1 MQRPLWKKNLYV
13 CWFGS
18 FATAAGMSQI
28 IPFLPLY
35 IAQLGIHSTAAIEKW
50 SGLIFGGTFLVSALV
65 SPLWGKLADKYGR
78 KPMLLRASLGMC
90 LVVFLM
96 SFVQNVYELL
106 ALRMIMGLV
115 SGFIPASITLVAT
128 QTPKER
134 SGWALGMLSTGAVSG
149 MLIGPLL
156 GGFLSQIM
164 GMRFVFIDTSIM
176 LACAFLAAFFF
187 VEEHFQAQTIKQPTF
202 REMVGMTPHFGLILS
217 MFLTTFMV
225 QLANMSI
232 QPIITVYVQ
241 LLDPH
246 STNMAL
252 ISGIVVAASGLAS
265 VLAAPYLGKL
275 SDRVGPRR
283 VLIFALI
290 FTGVVFIPQAFVA
303 NPWELTVLRF
313 ILGLATA
320 GILPS
325 INSIVKKMA
334 PGQITGRLF
343 GYNQSFQFI
352 GTLGGSLLG
361 AHLAAAYG
369 IPFVFFTTSFLL
381 FLNAG
386 WVFVSEYLSKRKD
399 RQTHLPV
406 HKLQIH

>member
-1 MQRPLWKKNLYV
+1 MRQPLWKKNLYV

-18 FATAAGMSQI
+18 FATAAVMSQI

-35 IAQLGIHSTAAIEKW
+35 IGQLVIHGTAEIEKW
-50 SGLIFGGTFLVSALV
+50 SGLVFGGTFLISALV

-90 LVVFLM
+90 LVVFAM
-96 SFVQNVYELL
+96 AFVQNVYELF
-106 ALRMIMGLV
+106 ALRAIMGFV

-134 SGWALGMLSTGAVSG
+134 SGWALGMLSTGAVAG

-164 GMRFVFIDTSIM
+164 GMRFVFIDTSVM

-187 VEEHFQAQTIKQPTF
+187 VEEHFQAQTVKQPSF
-202 REMVGMTPHFGLILS
+202 REMVGMTPHFGLIVS
-217 MFLTTFMV
+217 MFMTTFMV

-232 QPIITVYVQ
+232 QPIITVYVH
-241 LLDPH
+241 LLDPG
-246 STNMAL
+246 TKNLAL
-252 ISGIVVAASGLAS
+252 IAGIVVAASGLAS
-265 VLAAPYLGKL
+265 VMAAPYLGKL
-275 SDRVGPRR
+275 SDRIGPRK
-283 VLIFALI
+283 VLTVTLL
-290 FTGVVFIPQAFVA
+290 FTGVVFIPQAFVT
-303 NPWELTVLRF
+303 NPWQLTILRF
-313 ILGLATA
+313 VLGLATA

-334 PGQITGRLF
+334 PAAITGRLF
-343 GYNQSFQFI
+343 GYNQSFQFL

-361 AHLAAAYG
+361 SHLAAAEG
-369 IPFVFFTTSFLL
+369 ISFVFFTTSCLL
-381 FLNAG
+381 FINAG
-386 WVFVSEYLSKRKD
+386 WVVFSEHLAFKHSD
-399 RQTHLPV
+399 HSDLPV

>member
-50 SGLIFGGTFLVSALV
+50 SGLIFGGTFLISALV

-90 LVVFLM
+90 LVVFFM

-265 VLAAPYLGKL
+265 VLSAPYLGKL

-290 FTGVVFIPQAFVA
+290 FTGVVFIPQAFVS
-303 NPWELTVLRF
+303 NPWELTILRF

-386 WVFVSEYLSKRKD
+386 WVLVSEYLSKRKD
-399 RQTHLPV
+399 RQAHLPA